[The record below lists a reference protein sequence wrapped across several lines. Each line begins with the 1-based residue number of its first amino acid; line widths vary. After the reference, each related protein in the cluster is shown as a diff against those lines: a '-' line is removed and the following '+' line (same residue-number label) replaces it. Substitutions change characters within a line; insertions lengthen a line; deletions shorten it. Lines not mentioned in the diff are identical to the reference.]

1 MRCSSCNAF
10 SESWLCP
17 ACKRNDQLLKSQQGQ
32 AESQRDIA
40 RQQMEEQRDIARQQM
55 EEQRDIARRQ
65 IEEQRKIARQQ
76 VKEQRDIAQEAH
88 LNAFKL
94 RLVDVAIQA
103 ASGPEKAEAAAL
115 IMMRSTTFLENIHWF
130 WGDVFRSKFLHDL
143 YFNEALA
150 PLLKG
155 GDAID
160 YLDTFDPQVVADS
173 ESWLQC
179 SSNESDWN
187 RVALPKIRHY
197 KKVLQQREDEHRQRL
212 EDYQAHQAALAEDN
226 RRSHLRKSRRVWL
239 LSSVITLIYGAIY
252 LIMGWRGYQGHL
264 MSVAAGNG
272 LGPDWGLIALT
283 TAGVVFVVILLVT
296 LRMIHELAADSIQYG
311 SKADHFTG
319 IVWLSIAASAGMV
332 FNYWS
337 LANDTRIH
345 VAMLASVII
354 LPMIPLIRELL
365 ALALVSIIVGLFAT
379 FTALFSGV
387 AAGYLEDW
395 ISRDHPIATMAKLE
409 EKTAESNSPRVQH
422 AQKLG
427 RPAMID
433 DQDGWSNL
441 RKTPSGD
448 SQTIRKIVKNEA
460 FYVIG
465 TNGDWCRVITDA
477 GEEGWMHQSIVKF
490 TSPP

>member
-1 MRCSSCNAF
+1 M
-10 SESWLCP
+10 CP
-17 ACKRNDQLLKSQQGQ
+17 ACKRNDQLLESQRGQ

-55 EEQRDIARRQ
+55 EDQRDIADQQ
-65 IEEQRKIARQQ
+65 IEEQREIARQQ
-76 VKEQRDIAQEAH
+76 VEEQRDIAQEAH

-94 RLVDVAIQA
+94 RFVDVAIQA
-103 ASGPEKAEAAAL
+103 ASEPEKAAAAAL
-115 IMMRSTTFLENIHWF
+115 FMMRSTTFSENIHWF

-160 YLDTFDPQVVADS
+160 YLDTFDPQVIADS
-173 ESWLQC
+173 ESWLQW
-179 SSNESDWN
+179 SSNDSDWN

-197 KKVLQQREDEHRQRL
+197 KKVLQQRKDEDRQRL
-212 EDYQAHQAALAEDN
+212 EDYQAQQAILAEDN
-226 RRSHLRKSRRVWL
+226 HRSNLRKSRRVWL

-252 LIMGWRGYQGHL
+252 FIMGWRGYQGHL

-272 LGPDWGLIALT
+272 LGPGSGLIALA
-283 TAGVVFVVILLVT
+283 TAGGIFLVILLLT
-296 LRMIHELAADSIQYG
+296 LRKIHEWAADSIQHG
-311 SKADHFTG
+311 SRAGHFTG
-319 IVWLSIAASAGMV
+319 IVWLSIAASAGLV

-365 ALALVSIIVGLFAT
+365 ALALVSIIVGLFAII
-379 FTALFSGV
+379 TAFFSGV
-387 AAGYLEDW
+387 ATGYLADW
-395 ISRDHPIATMAKLE
+395 ISRDHPVATIAKLE
-409 EKTAESNSPRVQH
+409 EKTKVSNSPRVQH

-448 SQTIRKIVKNEA
+448 SPIIRKILQDELFCVIEA
-460 FYVIG
+460 
-465 TNGDWCRVITDA
+465 NGDWCRVITDA